1 MPSFLDKLKSG
12 ADKAAFEADRL
23 VRVNQAQA
31 AVRSAQRD
39 LEAETGALGRE
50 ALALYEAGTLTQPEL
65 LATCNKIDGLR
76 QQVAALEAEVER
88 VRQEK
93 APDPSAADVEPV
105 AEVPRPV
112 PPPVPAATPQ
122 PPPPIS
128 RTVAAAPSAPV
139 PQGGICPNC
148 GSPLRAGVRFCPECG
163 TRVEDV

>member
-50 ALALYEAGTLTQPEL
+50 VLALHDAGTLTQPEL

-93 APDPSAADVEPV
+93 APDPSAADVEP
-105 AEVPRPV
+105 AADVPRPV
-112 PPPVPAATPQ
+112 

-128 RTVAAAPSAPV
+128 RTVAGAPSAPV
-139 PQGGICPNC
+139 SQGGTCPNC

-163 TRVEDV
+163 SRVEDV